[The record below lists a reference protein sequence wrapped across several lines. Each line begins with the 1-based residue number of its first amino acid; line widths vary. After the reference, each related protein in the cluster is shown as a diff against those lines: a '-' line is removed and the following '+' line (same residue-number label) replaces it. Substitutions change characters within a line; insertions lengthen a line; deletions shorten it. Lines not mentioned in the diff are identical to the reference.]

1 MAILFIGKDL
11 GGPFTG
17 EKKRADA
24 GNVTKALRVLSINHH
39 RRNLERGD
47 MLWIGSGTDSARAEE
62 VALHTGL
69 KATIAT
75 VDTQEWKRRETRRYQ
90 VVVLELPASS
100 EFVQEVM
107 AAAQQAVRPLPVV
120 ILDREGTLDECLIGP
135 SISLF
140 QHVTGERSAEEIG
153 ASVSAAMQAA
163 AQKNSFELQES
174 WSRLLIGESQ
184 PMRELRA
191 IIRLAGPRQSTV
203 LISGETGTG
212 KERVAQ
218 AIHMASRRA
227 GAPMVAVNCGA
238 LPEHLIDA
246 ELFGHTKGAFTGAVG
261 PRMGR
266 FEQAHRGTMFLDEV
280 GETPLMLQPKLL
292 RVLQERELQR
302 VGSSETVKV
311 DARIIAASN
320 INLEQAVAQRR
331 FREDLFYRLNVI
343 PIRVRTLRERRS
355 DIPLLAAHFIAAVC
369 QREGL
374 PQKKL
379 TAEALRRLMEFE
391 WPGNV
396 RQLEHA
402 MEMAA
407 ALSGDRETIYLGDV
421 DMHLQPAQREMGG
434 ATFNGDEFPVD
445 LPSDDLPFEDLM
457 GKVEK
462 LLLEQALRR
471 HGGNK
476 AKAAK
481 ALGLKRT
488 TLLYKLKSQECMAGA
503 A

>member
-1 MAILFIGKDL
+1 
-11 GGPFTG
+11 
-17 EKKRADA
+17 
-24 GNVTKALRVLSINHH
+24 
-39 RRNLERGD
+39 
-47 MLWIGSGTDSARAEE
+47 MLWISLGTDTALAEE
-62 VALHTGL
+62 VARHSGL
-69 KATIAT
+69 KAAIAAA
-75 VDTQEWKRRETRRYQ
+75 DTTEWKKRDTRRCR
-90 VVVLELPASS
+90 VIVLELPASS
-100 EFVQEVM
+100 AFIQEVLT
-107 AAAQQAVRPLPVV
+107 AAQEALRPLPVV
-120 ILDREGTLDECLIGP
+120 ILDRAGDLDESLIGP
-135 SISLF
+135 SLSLF
-140 QHVTGERSAEEIG
+140 QHVIGDRSAEEI
-153 ASVSAAMQAA
+153 STHVLAALQAA
-163 AQKNSFELQES
+163 AAKCPFETQES
-174 WSRLLIGESQ
+174 WTRLLVGESQ

-203 LISGETGTG
+203 LITGETGTG

-218 AIHMASRRA
+218 AIHMASRRS

-238 LPEHLIDA
+238 LPEHLIEA

-261 PRMGR
+261 ARTGR
-266 FEQAHRGTMFLDEV
+266 FEQAHRGTLFLDEV
-280 GETPLMLQPKLL
+280 GETPLILQPKLL

-311 DARIIAASN
+311 DARIVAASN
-320 INLEQAVAQRR
+320 TNLDQAVAQRR
-331 FREDLFYRLNVI
+331 FREDLYYRLNVI
-343 PIRVRTLRERRS
+343 PIRVPTLRERQS
-355 DIPLLAAHFIAAVC
+355 DIPLLAAHFIERVC
-369 QREGL
+369 QREDL

-379 TAEALRRLMEFE
+379 TAEALRKLTEFE

-407 ALSGDRETIYLGDV
+407 ALTGDRETIYLGDIE
-421 DMHLQPAQREMGG
+421 MHLQSSARDLGSAPS
-434 ATFNGDEFPVD
+434 NGDLFPLDV
-445 LPSDDLPFEDLM
+445 PTDDLPFEDLM

-488 TLLYKLKSQECMAGA
+488 TLLYKLKGQECVAGA

>member
-1 MAILFIGKDL
+1 
-11 GGPFTG
+11 
-17 EKKRADA
+17 
-24 GNVTKALRVLSINHH
+24 
-39 RRNLERGD
+39 
-47 MLWIGSGTDSARAEE
+47 MLWIGSGRDCMLAEE
-62 VALHTGL
+62 VARQTGL
-69 KATIAT
+69 KAVIAAA
-75 VDTQEWKRRETRRYQ
+75 DTQEWKKRDIRRYR
-90 VVVLELPASS
+90 VVVLALPAPSAL
-100 EFVQEVM
+100 VQEVM
-107 AAAQQAVRPLPVV
+107 AAAQEGARPLPVV
-120 ILDREGTLDECLIGP
+120 ILDREGSLDESLIGP
-135 SISLF
+135 ALGLF
-140 QHVTGERSAEEIG
+140 QHVIGDPSSEKIG
-153 ASVSAAMQAA
+153 ASITAALDAA
-163 AQKNSFELQES
+163 AQKGPSDLQES
-174 WSRLLIGESQ
+174 WNRLLIGESQ

-203 LISGETGTG
+203 LITGETGTG

-218 AIHMASRRA
+218 AIHMASRRS

-238 LPEHLIDA
+238 LPEHLIEA

-320 INLEQAVAQRR
+320 INLEQAVAQKR
-331 FREDLFYRLNVI
+331 FREDLYYRLNVI
-343 PIRVRTLRERRS
+343 PIRVPTLRERRS
-355 DIPLLAAHFIAAVC
+355 DIPLLAAHFIESVC
-369 QREGL
+369 RREGL
-374 PQKKL
+374 PQKRL
-379 TAEALRRLMEFE
+379 TAEALRKLTEFE

-407 ALSGDRETIYLGDV
+407 ALSGDRETIYLGDIDV
-421 DMHLQPAQREMGG
+421 HLQAGPRDLAV
-434 ATFNGDEFPVD
+434 AAHGDEFPFDV
-445 LPSDDLPFEDLM
+445 STDDLPFEDLM

-488 TLLYKLKSQECMAGA
+488 TLLYKLKAQEFVAGA

>member
-1 MAILFIGKDL
+1 
-11 GGPFTG
+11 
-17 EKKRADA
+17 
-24 GNVTKALRVLSINHH
+24 
-39 RRNLERGD
+39 
-47 MLWIGSGTDSARAEE
+47 MLWISLGRDTALAEE
-62 VALHTGL
+62 VARHTGL
-69 KATIAT
+69 KADFAAA
-75 VDTQEWKRRETRRYQ
+75 DTPEWKKKDTRRCR
-90 VVVLELPASS
+90 VIVLELPACSA
-100 EFVQEVM
+100 FVQELM
-107 AAAQQAVRPLPVV
+107 TAAQEAVRPLPVV
-120 ILDREGTLDECLIGP
+120 ILDREGSLDESLIGP
-135 SISLF
+135 SLSLF
-140 QHVTGERSAEEIG
+140 QHIVGSASPEEIG
-153 ASVSAAMQAA
+153 ACVLAALHAA
-163 AQKNSFELQES
+163 SQKCPSESQEP
-174 WSRLLIGESQ
+174 WNRLLVGESQ

-203 LISGETGTG
+203 LITGETGTG

-218 AIHMASRRA
+218 AIHLASRRS

-238 LPEHLIDA
+238 LPEHLIEA

-261 PRMGR
+261 ARMGR
-266 FEQAHRGTMFLDEV
+266 FEQAHRGTLFLDEV

-320 INLEQAVAQRR
+320 TNLDQAVAQRR
-331 FREDLFYRLNVI
+331 FREDLYYRLNVI
-343 PIRVRTLRERRS
+343 PIRVPTLRERRS
-355 DIPLLAAHFIAAVC
+355 DIPLLAAHFIERVC
-369 QREGL
+369 QREDL

-379 TAEALRRLMEFE
+379 TAEALRKLTEFE

-407 ALSGDRETIYLGDV
+407 ALTGDRETIYLGDIE
-421 DMHLQPAQREMGG
+421 MHLQPSMRELG
-434 ATFNGDEFPVD
+434 ALASRGDEFPLDV
-445 LPSDDLPFEDLM
+445 PTDDLPFEDLM

-488 TLLYKLKSQECMAGA
+488 TLLYKLKGQEYVAGA

>member
-1 MAILFIGKDL
+1 
-11 GGPFTG
+11 
-17 EKKRADA
+17 
-24 GNVTKALRVLSINHH
+24 
-39 RRNLERGD
+39 
-47 MLWIGSGTDSARAEE
+47 MLWISLGTETALAEE
-62 VALHTGL
+62 VARHSGL
-69 KATIAT
+69 KATLAAA
-75 VDTQEWKRRETRRYQ
+75 DTAEWKKRDTRRCR
-90 VVVLELPASS
+90 VIVLELPASS
-100 EFVQEVM
+100 AFVEEVL
-107 AAAQQAVRPLPVV
+107 AAAQQDVRPVPVV
-120 ILDREGTLDECLIGP
+120 ILDREGDLDESLIGP
-135 SISLF
+135 SLSLF
-140 QHVTGERSAEEIG
+140 QHLIGNPSAEEIS
-153 ASVSAAMQAA
+153 ASVLVALQAA
-163 AQKNSFELQES
+163 AQKCPFESQES
-174 WSRLLIGESQ
+174 WTRLLVGESQ

-203 LISGETGTG
+203 LITGETGTG

-218 AIHMASRRA
+218 AIHMASRRS

-238 LPEHLIDA
+238 LPEHLIEA

-261 PRMGR
+261 ARTGR
-266 FEQAHRGTMFLDEV
+266 FEQAHRGTLFLDEV

-320 INLEQAVAQRR
+320 TNLDQAVAQKR
-331 FREDLFYRLNVI
+331 FREDLYYRLNVI
-343 PIRVRTLRERRS
+343 PIRVPTLRERRS
-355 DIPLLAAHFIAAVC
+355 DIPLLAAHFIERVC
-369 QREGL
+369 QREDL

-379 TAEALRRLMEFE
+379 TAEALRKLTEFE

-407 ALSGDRETIYLGDV
+407 ALTGDRETIYLGDIET
-421 DMHLQPAQREMGG
+421 HLQPSLRELGG
-434 ATFNGDEFPVD
+434 REWSPTSNGDLFPLDV
-445 LPSDDLPFEDLM
+445 PTDDLPFEDLM

-462 LLLEQALRR
+462 LLLDQALRR

-488 TLLYKLKSQECMAGA
+488 TLLYKLKGQDTLAGA

>member
-1 MAILFIGKDL
+1 M
-11 GGPFTG
+11 
-17 EKKRADA
+17 
-24 GNVTKALRVLSINHH
+24 S
-39 RRNLERGD
+39 D
-47 MLWIGSGTDSARAEE
+47 MLWIGSGRDTVLAEE
-62 VALHTGL
+62 VARQSGL
-69 KATIAT
+69 KATIAAA
-75 VDTQEWKRRETRRYQ
+75 DTDEWKKRDARRCR
-90 VVVLELPASS
+90 VVVLALPASS
-100 EFVQEVM
+100 AFIQDVM
-107 AAAQQAVRPLPVV
+107 TAAQGAVRPIPLV
-120 ILDREGTLDECLIGP
+120 ILDRDGDLDESLIGP
-135 SISLF
+135 SLSLF
-140 QHVTGERSAEEIG
+140 QHLIGDRSAEEIG
-153 ASVSAAMQAA
+153 ASISTALESAAQRG
-163 AQKNSFELQES
+163 SIESLES
-174 WSRLLIGESQ
+174 WNRLLIGESQ

-203 LISGETGTG
+203 LITGETGTG

-227 GAPMVAVNCGA
+227 GAPIVAVNCGA
-238 LPEHLIDA
+238 LPEHLIEA

-261 PRMGR
+261 SRTGR
-266 FEQAHRGTMFLDEV
+266 FEQAHRGTLFLDEV
-280 GETPLMLQPKLL
+280 GETPLVLQPKLL

-320 INLEQAVAQRR
+320 TNLEQAVAQRL

-343 PIRVRTLRERRS
+343 PIRVPTLRERRS
-355 DIPLLAAHFIAAVC
+355 DIPLLAAHFIEAVC
-369 QREGL
+369 RREDL

-379 TAEALRRLMEFE
+379 TADALRRLTEFE

-407 ALSGDRETIYLGDV
+407 ALSGDRETIYLGDI
-421 DMHLQPAQREMGG
+421 DAHLQAPSRELG
-434 ATFNGDEFPVD
+434 AVTSIGNEFP
-445 LPSDDLPFEDLM
+445 LEMPPDDMPFEDLM

-488 TLLYKLKSQECMAGA
+488 TLLYKLKSQEYVAGA

>member
-1 MAILFIGKDL
+1 LI
-11 GGPFTG
+11 
-17 EKKRADA
+17 
-24 GNVTKALRVLSINHH
+24 VL
-39 RRNLERGD
+39 D
-47 MLWIGSGTDSARAEE
+47 
-62 VALHTGL
+62 
-69 KATIAT
+69 
-75 VDTQEWKRRETRRYQ
+75 
-90 VVVLELPASS
+90 LPACSD
-100 EFVQEVM
+100 FVQEIL
-107 AAAQQAVRPLPVV
+107 AAAQKTIRPLPVL
-120 ILDREGTLDECLIGP
+120 ILDRERSLDESLIGP
-135 SISLF
+135 AFGLF
-140 QHVTGERSAEEIG
+140 QHLLGERTAEEIAAG
-153 ASVSAAMQAA
+153 VSAALQSAS
-163 AQKNSFELQES
+163 QKGSLESQES
-174 WSRLLIGESQ
+174 WNRLLVGESQ

-203 LISGETGTG
+203 LITGETGTG

-218 AIHMASRRA
+218 AIHMASRRS

-238 LPEHLIDA
+238 LPEHLIEA

-261 PRMGR
+261 ARMGR

-280 GETPLMLQPKLL
+280 GETPLVLQPKLL

-302 VGSSETVKV
+302 VGSSETLKV

-331 FREDLFYRLNVI
+331 FREDLYYRLNVI
-343 PIRVRTLRERRS
+343 PIRVPTLRERRS
-355 DIPLLAAHFIAAVC
+355 DIPLLAAHFIEGVC

-374 PQKKL
+374 PSKKL
-379 TAEALRRLMEFE
+379 TAEALRRLTEFE

-407 ALSGDRETIYLGDV
+407 ALSGDRTTIYLGDI
-421 DMHLQPAQREMGG
+421 DQHLQPAVREMGG
-434 ATFNGDEFPVD
+434 LEEFPLDV
-445 LPSDDLPFEDLM
+445 PTDDLPFEDLM

-462 LLLEQALRR
+462 LLLDQALRR

-488 TLLYKLKSQECMAGA
+488 TLLYKLKAQECIAGA

>member
-1 MAILFIGKDL
+1 
-11 GGPFTG
+11 
-17 EKKRADA
+17 
-24 GNVTKALRVLSINHH
+24 
-39 RRNLERGD
+39 
-47 MLWIGSGTDSARAEE
+47 MLWISLGRDSALADE
-62 VALHTGL
+62 VARHSGL
-69 KATIAT
+69 QAVMAAA
-75 VDTQEWKRRETRRYQ
+75 DTPEWKRRDTRGCR
-90 VVVLELPASS
+90 VMVIELPASS
-100 EFVQEVM
+100 AFLQEVM
-107 AAAQQAVRPLPVV
+107 AAAQEAVRPLPVV
-120 ILDREGTLDECLIGP
+120 ILDREGSLDESLIGP
-135 SISLF
+135 SLSLF
-140 QHVTGERSAEEIG
+140 QHVTGNRSAEEI
-153 ASVSAAMQAA
+153 SARVMVALQAA
-163 AQKNSFELQES
+163 SQKCPIESQEA
-174 WSRLLIGESQ
+174 WSRLLVGESQ

-203 LISGETGTG
+203 LITGETGTG

-218 AIHMASRRA
+218 AIHMASRRS

-238 LPEHLIDA
+238 LPEHLIEA

-261 PRMGR
+261 ARMGR
-266 FEQAHRGTMFLDEV
+266 FEQAHRGTLFLDEV
-280 GETPLMLQPKLL
+280 GETPLVLQPKLL

-302 VGSSETVKV
+302 VGSSETLKV

-320 INLEQAVAQRR
+320 TNLDQAVAQRR
-331 FREDLFYRLNVI
+331 FREDLYYRLNVI
-343 PIRVRTLRERRS
+343 PIRVPTLRERRS
-355 DIPLLAAHFIAAVC
+355 DIPLLAAHFIERVC
-369 QREGL
+369 QREDL
-374 PQKKL
+374 PQKRL
-379 TAEALRRLMEFE
+379 TADAMRRLTEFE

-407 ALSGDRETIYLGDV
+407 ALTGDRETIYLGDI
-421 DMHLQPAQREMGG
+421 DEHLQSSGREPG
-434 ATFNGDEFPVD
+434 AAPSNGDLFPLDV
-445 LPSDDLPFEDLM
+445 PTDDLPFEDLM

-488 TLLYKLKSQECMAGA
+488 TLLYKLKGQECVAGA

>member
-1 MAILFIGKDL
+1 
-11 GGPFTG
+11 
-17 EKKRADA
+17 
-24 GNVTKALRVLSINHH
+24 
-39 RRNLERGD
+39 
-47 MLWIGSGTDSARAEE
+47 MLWITLGRDTALADE
-62 VALHTGL
+62 VAGHSGL
-69 KATIAT
+69 NAVVVAA
-75 VDTQEWKRRETRRYQ
+75 DTPEWKRRDTRRCR
-90 VVVLELPASS
+90 VIVLELPASS
-100 EFVQEVM
+100 GFVQEVM
-107 AAAQQAVRPLPVV
+107 AAAQDAVRPLPVV
-120 ILDREGTLDECLIGP
+120 ILDREGDLDESLIGP
-135 SISLF
+135 SLSSF
-140 QHVTGERSAEEIG
+140 QHLIGNPTPEEIG
-153 ASVSAAMQAA
+153 ARVSAALQAA
-163 AQKNSFELQES
+163 SQKCPFDSQEA
-174 WSRLLIGESQ
+174 WNRLLIGESQ

-203 LISGETGTG
+203 LITGETGTG

-218 AIHMASRRA
+218 AIHMASRRS

-238 LPEHLIDA
+238 LPEHLIEA
-246 ELFGHTKGAFTGAVG
+246 ELFGHTKGAFTGAIG
-261 PRMGR
+261 ARTGR
-266 FEQAHRGTMFLDEV
+266 FEQAHRGTLFLDEV

-292 RVLQERELQR
+292 RVLHERELQR

-320 INLEQAVAQRR
+320 TNLDQAVAQRR
-331 FREDLFYRLNVI
+331 FREDLYYRLNVI
-343 PIRVRTLRERRS
+343 PIRVPTLRERRS
-355 DIPLLAAHFIAAVC
+355 DIPLLAAHFIERVC
-369 QREGL
+369 QREDL

-379 TAEALRRLMEFE
+379 TAEALRKLTEFE

-407 ALSGDRETIYLGDV
+407 ALTGDRETIYLGDIE
-421 DMHLQPAQREMGG
+421 MHLQPSLREG
-434 ATFNGDEFPVD
+434 AREFSATSNGVEFPLDV
-445 LPSDDLPFEDLM
+445 PPDDLPFEDLM

-488 TLLYKLKSQECMAGA
+488 TLLYKLKGQECVAGA

>member
-1 MAILFIGKDL
+1 
-11 GGPFTG
+11 
-17 EKKRADA
+17 
-24 GNVTKALRVLSINHH
+24 
-39 RRNLERGD
+39 
-47 MLWIGSGTDSARAEE
+47 MLWIGSGRDAALAEE
-62 VALHTGL
+62 VAHRTGL
-69 KATIAT
+69 KATLAAT
-75 VDTQEWKRRETRRYQ
+75 DKQEGDTQEWKKRDLRRCR
-90 VVVLELPASS
+90 VVVLALPASS
-100 EFVQEVM
+100 AFVQEVL
-107 AAAQQAVRPLPVV
+107 AAAQDAVRPLPVV
-120 ILDREGTLDECLIGP
+120 ILDREGSLDESLIGP
-135 SISLF
+135 AIGLF
-140 QHVTGERSAEEIG
+140 RHVVGDRSPGEIAAG
-153 ASVSAAMQAA
+153 VSAALQAA
-163 AQKNSFELQES
+163 SQKCPFESQES

-203 LISGETGTG
+203 LITGETGTG

-218 AIHMASRRA
+218 AIHLASRRSE
-227 GAPMVAVNCGA
+227 APIIAVNCGA
-238 LPEHLIDA
+238 LPEHLIEA

-266 FEQAHRGTMFLDEV
+266 FEQAHRGTIFLDEV

-311 DARIIAASN
+311 DARIVAASN

-331 FREDLFYRLNVI
+331 FREDLYYRLNVI
-343 PIRVRTLRERRS
+343 PIRVPTLRERRG
-355 DIPLLAAHFIAAVC
+355 DIPLLAAHFIEAVC
-369 QREGL
+369 RREGL
-374 PQKKL
+374 PQKTL
-379 TAEALRRLMEFE
+379 TSEALRRLTEFE

-407 ALSGDRETIYLGDV
+407 ALSGDRETIYLGDI
-421 DMHLQPAQREMGG
+421 DTHLQPAAWEPD
-434 ATFNGDEFPVD
+434 AIPSGDEFPIEV
-445 LPSDDLPFEDLM
+445 PAGELPFEDLM

-476 AKAAK
+476 AQAAK

-488 TLLYKLKSQECMAGA
+488 TLLYKLKAQEFVAGA

>member
-1 MAILFIGKDL
+1 
-11 GGPFTG
+11 
-17 EKKRADA
+17 
-24 GNVTKALRVLSINHH
+24 
-39 RRNLERGD
+39 
-47 MLWIGSGTDSARAEE
+47 MLWIGSGKDTTQAEE
-62 VALHTGL
+62 VAGHTGL
-69 KATIAT
+69 KITFAA
-75 VDTQEWKRRETRRYQ
+75 VDTPEWKKKDTRRCR
-90 VVVLELPASS
+90 VIVLALPASS
-100 EFVQEVM
+100 AFVQEVM
-107 AAAQQAVRPLPVV
+107 AAAQEAVRPLPVV
-120 ILDREGTLDECLIGP
+120 ILDREGSLDESLIGP
-135 SISLF
+135 SLSLF
-140 QHVTGERSAEEIG
+140 RHLVGDRSSQEI
-153 ASVSAAMQAA
+153 SAIVAAVLHAA
-163 AQKNSFELQES
+163 AQKCPFESQES

-203 LISGETGTG
+203 LITGETGTG

-227 GAPMVAVNCGA
+227 GAPIVAVNCGA
-238 LPEHLIDA
+238 LPEHLIEA

-261 PRMGR
+261 ARMGR
-266 FEQAHRGTMFLDEV
+266 FEQAHRGTLFLDEV
-280 GETPLMLQPKLL
+280 GETPLILQPKLL

-311 DARIIAASN
+311 DSRIIAASN
-320 INLEQAVAQRR
+320 TNLEQAVAQRR
-331 FREDLFYRLNVI
+331 FREDLYYRLNVI
-343 PIRVRTLRERRS
+343 PIRVPTLRERRS
-355 DIPLLAAHFIAAVC
+355 DIPLLAAHFIESVC
-369 QREGL
+369 LREGL

-379 TAEALRRLMEFE
+379 TADALRSLTEFE

-407 ALSGDRETIYLGDV
+407 ALSGDREMIYLGDIES
-421 DMHLQPAQREMGG
+421 HLNPATRELSG
-434 ATFNGDEFPVD
+434 AAFTGDEFPLDV
-445 LPSDDLPFEDLM
+445 PTDDLPFEDLM

-488 TLLYKLKSQECMAGA
+488 TLLYKLKGQECVAGA

>member
-1 MAILFIGKDL
+1 
-11 GGPFTG
+11 
-17 EKKRADA
+17 
-24 GNVTKALRVLSINHH
+24 
-39 RRNLERGD
+39 
-47 MLWIGSGTDSARAEE
+47 MLWIGSGRDAMLAEE
-62 VALHTGL
+62 VACHTGL
-69 KATIAT
+69 KAIFTAT
-75 VDTQEWKRRETRRYQ
+75 DTQEWKKHARRCR
-90 VVVLELPASS
+90 VIVLALPASS
-100 EFVQEVM
+100 AFVQEVM
-107 AAAQQAVRPLPVV
+107 SAAQESVRPLPVV
-120 ILDREGTLDECLIGP
+120 ILDREGNLDESLIGP
-135 SISLF
+135 SLSAF
-140 QHVTGERSAEEIG
+140 QHVIGDSSAEEMG
-153 ASVSAAMQAA
+153 ARVSAALQAA
-163 AQKNSFELQES
+163 VQKGLFDIQES

-203 LISGETGTG
+203 LITGETGTG

-218 AIHMASRRA
+218 AIHMASRRS
-227 GAPMVAVNCGA
+227 GAPIVAVNCGA
-238 LPEHLIDA
+238 LPEHLIEA

-331 FREDLFYRLNVI
+331 FREDLYYRLNVI
-343 PIRVRTLRERRS
+343 PIRVPTLRERQS
-355 DIPLLAAHFIAAVC
+355 DIPLLAAHFIESVC
-369 QREGL
+369 RREGL

-379 TAEALRRLMEFE
+379 TADALRRLTEFE

-407 ALSGDRETIYLGDV
+407 ALSGDRETIYLGDIDV
-421 DMHLQPAQREMGG
+421 HLQPASRELSAVPEG
-434 ATFNGDEFPVD
+434 FPVD
-445 LPSDDLPFEDLM
+445 VPTDDLPFEDLM

-476 AKAAK
+476 AQAAK

-488 TLLYKLKSQECMAGA
+488 TLLYKLKSQEYVAGA

>member
-1 MAILFIGKDL
+1 
-11 GGPFTG
+11 
-17 EKKRADA
+17 
-24 GNVTKALRVLSINHH
+24 
-39 RRNLERGD
+39 
-47 MLWIGSGTDSARAEE
+47 
-62 VALHTGL
+62 
-69 KATIAT
+69 
-75 VDTQEWKRRETRRYQ
+75 
-90 VVVLELPASS
+90 VLELPARSA
-100 EFVQEVM
+100 FVQEVL
-107 AAAQQAVRPLPVV
+107 ATAQESVRPLPVV
-120 ILDREGTLDECLIGP
+120 ILDREGSLDESLIGP
-135 SISLF
+135 SLSLF
-140 QHVTGERSAEEIG
+140 QHVVGDRSAEEIG
-153 ASVSAAMQAA
+153 AHVLAALQAA
-163 AQKNSFELQES
+163 AQKCPFESQES
-174 WSRLLIGESQ
+174 WSKLLVGESQ

-203 LISGETGTG
+203 LITGETGTG

-218 AIHMASRRA
+218 AIHMASRRS

-238 LPEHLIDA
+238 LPEHLIEA

-261 PRMGR
+261 ARMGR
-266 FEQAHRGTMFLDEV
+266 FEQAHRGTLFLDEV

-320 INLEQAVAQRR
+320 TNLDQAVAQRR
-331 FREDLFYRLNVI
+331 FREDLYYRLNVI
-343 PIRVRTLRERRS
+343 PIRVPTLRERRS
-355 DIPLLAAHFIAAVC
+355 DIPLLAAHFIERVC
-369 QREGL
+369 QREDL

-379 TAEALRRLMEFE
+379 TAEALRKLTEFE

-407 ALSGDRETIYLGDV
+407 ALTGDRETIYLGDIDV
-421 DMHLQPAQREMGG
+421 HLQPPARELGG
-434 ATFNGDEFPVD
+434 AMSNGEVFPLDV
-445 LPSDDLPFEDLM
+445 PTDDLPFEDLM

-488 TLLYKLKSQECMAGA
+488 TLLYKLKGQEYVAGA

>member
-1 MAILFIGKDL
+1 
-11 GGPFTG
+11 
-17 EKKRADA
+17 
-24 GNVTKALRVLSINHH
+24 
-39 RRNLERGD
+39 
-47 MLWIGSGTDSARAEE
+47 MLWIGSGRDSTLTDE
-62 VALHTGL
+62 VARYSRLEVSFAL
-69 KATIAT
+69 ANS
-75 VDTQEWKRRETRRYQ
+75 QEWRRKDFERFRLI
-90 VVVLELPASS
+90 VLDLPACSG
-100 EFVQEVM
+100 FVQEIL
-107 AAAQQAVRPLPVV
+107 AAAQKTIRPLPVL
-120 ILDREGTLDECLIGP
+120 ILDRERSLDESLIGP
-135 SISLF
+135 AFGLF
-140 QHVTGERSAEEIG
+140 QHLLGERTAEEIAAG
-153 ASVSAAMQAA
+153 VSAALQSAS
-163 AQKNSFELQES
+163 QKGSLESQES
-174 WSRLLIGESQ
+174 WNRLLVGESQ

-203 LISGETGTG
+203 LITGETGTG

-218 AIHMASRRA
+218 AIHMASRRS

-238 LPEHLIDA
+238 LPEHLIEA

-261 PRMGR
+261 ARMGR

-280 GETPLMLQPKLL
+280 GETPLVLQPKLL

-302 VGSSETVKV
+302 VGSSETLKV

-331 FREDLFYRLNVI
+331 FREDLYYRLNVI
-343 PIRVRTLRERRS
+343 PIRVPTLRERRS
-355 DIPLLAAHFIAAVC
+355 DIPLLAAHFIEGVC

-374 PQKKL
+374 PSKKL
-379 TAEALRRLMEFE
+379 TAEALRRLTEFE

-407 ALSGDRETIYLGDV
+407 ALSGDRTTIYLGDI
-421 DMHLQPAQREMGG
+421 DQHLQPAVREMGG
-434 ATFNGDEFPVD
+434 LEEFPLDV
-445 LPSDDLPFEDLM
+445 PTDDLPFEDLM

-462 LLLEQALRR
+462 LLLDQALRR

-488 TLLYKLKSQECMAGA
+488 TLLYKLKAQECIAGA

>member
-1 MAILFIGKDL
+1 
-11 GGPFTG
+11 
-17 EKKRADA
+17 
-24 GNVTKALRVLSINHH
+24 
-39 RRNLERGD
+39 
-47 MLWIGSGTDSARAEE
+47 MLWIGSGKDTTQAEE
-62 VALHTGL
+62 VAGHTGL
-69 KATIAT
+69 KITFAA
-75 VDTQEWKRRETRRYQ
+75 VDTPEWKKKDTRRCR
-90 VVVLELPASS
+90 VIVLALPASS
-100 EFVQEVM
+100 AFVQEVM
-107 AAAQQAVRPLPVV
+107 AAAQEAVRPLPVV
-120 ILDREGTLDECLIGP
+120 ILDREGSLDESLIGP
-135 SISLF
+135 SLSLF
-140 QHVTGERSAEEIG
+140 RHLVGDRSSQEI
-153 ASVSAAMQAA
+153 SAIVAAVLHAA
-163 AQKNSFELQES
+163 AQKCPFESQES

-203 LISGETGTG
+203 LITGETGTG

-227 GAPMVAVNCGA
+227 GAPIVAVNCGA
-238 LPEHLIDA
+238 LPEHLIEA

-261 PRMGR
+261 ARMGR
-266 FEQAHRGTMFLDEV
+266 FEQAHRGTLFLDEV
-280 GETPLMLQPKLL
+280 GETPLILQPKLL

-311 DARIIAASN
+311 DSRIIAASN
-320 INLEQAVAQRR
+320 TNLEQAVAQRR
-331 FREDLFYRLNVI
+331 FREDLYYRLNVI
-343 PIRVRTLRERRS
+343 PIRVPTLRERRS
-355 DIPLLAAHFIAAVC
+355 DIPLLAAHFIESVC
-369 QREGL
+369 LREGL

-379 TAEALRRLMEFE
+379 TADALRSLTEFE

-407 ALSGDRETIYLGDV
+407 ALSGDREMIYLGDIES
-421 DMHLQPAQREMGG
+421 HLNPATRELSG
-434 ATFNGDEFPVD
+434 AAFTGDEFPLDV
-445 LPSDDLPFEDLM
+445 PTDDLPFEDLM

-488 TLLYKLKSQECMAGA
+488 TLLYKLKSQEYVAGA

>member
-1 MAILFIGKDL
+1 
-11 GGPFTG
+11 
-17 EKKRADA
+17 
-24 GNVTKALRVLSINHH
+24 
-39 RRNLERGD
+39 
-47 MLWIGSGTDSARAEE
+47 MLWIGSGRDCMLAEE
-62 VALHTGL
+62 VARQTGL
-69 KATIAT
+69 KAVIAAA
-75 VDTQEWKRRETRRYQ
+75 DTQEWKKRDIRRYR
-90 VVVLELPASS
+90 VVVLALPAPSAL
-100 EFVQEVM
+100 VQEVM
-107 AAAQQAVRPLPVV
+107 AAAQEGARPLPVV
-120 ILDREGTLDECLIGP
+120 ILDREGSLDESLIGP
-135 SISLF
+135 ALGLF
-140 QHVTGERSAEEIG
+140 QHVIGDPSSEKIG
-153 ASVSAAMQAA
+153 ASITAALDAA
-163 AQKNSFELQES
+163 AQKGPSDLQES
-174 WSRLLIGESQ
+174 WNRLLIGESQ

-203 LISGETGTG
+203 LITGETGTG

-218 AIHMASRRA
+218 
-227 GAPMVAVNCGA
+227 
-238 LPEHLIDA
+238 A

-320 INLEQAVAQRR
+320 INLEQAVAQKR
-331 FREDLFYRLNVI
+331 FREDLYYRLNVI
-343 PIRVRTLRERRS
+343 PIRVPTLRERRS
-355 DIPLLAAHFIAAVC
+355 DIPLLAAHFIESVC
-369 QREGL
+369 RREGL
-374 PQKKL
+374 PQKRL
-379 TAEALRRLMEFE
+379 TAEALRKLTEFE

-407 ALSGDRETIYLGDV
+407 ALSGDRETIYLGDIDV
-421 DMHLQPAQREMGG
+421 HLQAGPRDLAV
-434 ATFNGDEFPVD
+434 AAHGDEFPFDV
-445 LPSDDLPFEDLM
+445 STDDLPFEDLM

-488 TLLYKLKSQECMAGA
+488 TLLYKLKAQEFVAGA

>member
-1 MAILFIGKDL
+1 
-11 GGPFTG
+11 
-17 EKKRADA
+17 
-24 GNVTKALRVLSINHH
+24 
-39 RRNLERGD
+39 
-47 MLWIGSGTDSARAEE
+47 MLWIGSGNDTALAEE
-62 VALHTGL
+62 VAQHTGL
-69 KATIAT
+69 KITFAAA
-75 VDTQEWKRRETRRYQ
+75 DTQEWKKRDTRRCR
-90 VVVLELPASS
+90 VIVLALPASS
-100 EFVQEVM
+100 VFVQEVLT
-107 AAAQQAVRPLPVV
+107 AAQEAVRPLPVV
-120 ILDREGTLDECLIGP
+120 IVDREGSLDESVIGP
-135 SISLF
+135 SLNLF
-140 QHVTGERSAEEIG
+140 QHVVGDRSAEDIS
-153 ASVSAAMQAA
+153 ASVSAALHAA
-163 AQKNSFELQES
+163 AQRSPFDLQES
-174 WSRLLIGESQ
+174 WSRLLVGESQ

-203 LISGETGTG
+203 LITGETGTG

-218 AIHMASRRA
+218 AIHMASRRS

-238 LPEHLIDA
+238 LPEHLIEA

-261 PRMGR
+261 ARMGR
-266 FEQAHRGTMFLDEV
+266 FEQAHRGTLFLDEV

-320 INLEQAVAQRR
+320 TNLEQAVGQRR
-331 FREDLFYRLNVI
+331 FREDLYYRLNVI
-343 PIRVRTLRERRS
+343 PIRVPTLRERRS
-355 DIPLLAAHFIAAVC
+355 DIPLLAAHFIDAVC
-369 QREGL
+369 RREDL

-379 TAEALRRLMEFE
+379 TADALRRLTEYE

-407 ALSGDRETIYLGDV
+407 ALSGERETIYLGDIDV
-421 DMHLQPAQREMGG
+421 HLQPSTRELSAVNSSGSDFSLDVP
-434 ATFNGDEFPVD
+434 T
-445 LPSDDLPFEDLM
+445 DDLPFEDLM

-488 TLLYKLKSQECMAGA
+488 TLLYKLKAQEFVAGA

>member
-1 MAILFIGKDL
+1 
-11 GGPFTG
+11 
-17 EKKRADA
+17 
-24 GNVTKALRVLSINHH
+24 
-39 RRNLERGD
+39 
-47 MLWIGSGTDSARAEE
+47 MLWIGSGRDSTLTEE
-62 VALHTGL
+62 VARYSRLEVSFAL
-69 KATIAT
+69 ANS
-75 VDTQEWKRRETRRYQ
+75 QEWRRKDFERFRLI
-90 VVVLELPASS
+90 VLDLPACSG
-100 EFVQEVM
+100 FVQEIL
-107 AAAQQAVRPLPVV
+107 AAAQKTIRPLPVL
-120 ILDREGTLDECLIGP
+120 ILDRERSLDESLIGP
-135 SISLF
+135 AFGLF
-140 QHVTGERSAEEIG
+140 QHLLGERTAEEIAAG
-153 ASVSAAMQAA
+153 VSAALQSAS
-163 AQKNSFELQES
+163 QKGSLESQES
-174 WSRLLIGESQ
+174 WNRLLVGESQ

-203 LISGETGTG
+203 LITGETGTG

-218 AIHMASRRA
+218 AIHMASRRS

-238 LPEHLIDA
+238 LPEHLIEA

-261 PRMGR
+261 ARMGR

-280 GETPLMLQPKLL
+280 GETPLVLQPKLL

-302 VGSSETVKV
+302 VGSSETLKV

-331 FREDLFYRLNVI
+331 FREDLYYRLNVI
-343 PIRVRTLRERRS
+343 PIRVPTLRERRS
-355 DIPLLAAHFIAAVC
+355 DIPLLAAHFIEGVC

-374 PQKKL
+374 PSKKL
-379 TAEALRRLMEFE
+379 TAEALRRLTEFE

-407 ALSGDRETIYLGDV
+407 ALSGDRTTIYLGDI
-421 DMHLQPAQREMGG
+421 DQHLQPAVREMGG
-434 ATFNGDEFPVD
+434 LEEFPLDV
-445 LPSDDLPFEDLM
+445 PTDDLPFEDLM

-462 LLLEQALRR
+462 LLLDQALRR

-488 TLLYKLKSQECMAGA
+488 TLLYKLKAQECIAGA

>member
-1 MAILFIGKDL
+1 
-11 GGPFTG
+11 
-17 EKKRADA
+17 
-24 GNVTKALRVLSINHH
+24 
-39 RRNLERGD
+39 
-47 MLWIGSGTDSARAEE
+47 MLWIGSGRDTVLAEDVARHA
-62 VALHTGL
+62 GL
-69 KATIAT
+69 KATFAA
-75 VDTQEWKRRETRRYQ
+75 VDTHQWKREARRCR
-90 VVVLELPASS
+90 VVVLALPASS
-100 EFVQEVM
+100 AFVQEVM
-107 AAAQQAVRPLPVV
+107 AAAQDASRPIPVV
-120 ILDREGTLDECLIGP
+120 ILDRDGNLDESVIGP
-135 SISLF
+135 SLSAF
-140 QHVTGERSAEEIG
+140 QHVVGDSSPEEI
-153 ASVSAAMQAA
+153 AARVSAALHAA
-163 AQKNSFELQES
+163 AQKCSFETQES
-174 WSRLLIGESQ
+174 WNRLLIGESQ

-203 LISGETGTG
+203 LITGETGTG

-218 AIHMASRRA
+218 AIHMASRRS
-227 GAPMVAVNCGA
+227 GAPIVAVNCGA
-238 LPEHLIDA
+238 LPEHLIEA

-320 INLEQAVAQRR
+320 INLEQAVAQKR
-331 FREDLFYRLNVI
+331 FREDLYYRLNVI
-343 PIRVRTLRERRS
+343 PIRVPTLRERKS
-355 DIPLLAAHFIAAVC
+355 DIPLLAEHFIEAVC
-369 QREGL
+369 RREGL

-379 TAEALRRLMEFE
+379 TSDALRRLTEFE

-407 ALSGDRETIYLGDV
+407 ALSGERETIYLGDIDV
-421 DMHLQPAQREMGG
+421 HLQSGAREIAAVPEG
-434 ATFNGDEFPVD
+434 FPVD
-445 LPSDDLPFEDLM
+445 VPTDDLPFEDLM

-488 TLLYKLKSQECMAGA
+488 TLLYKLKAQEFVAGA

>member
-1 MAILFIGKDL
+1 
-11 GGPFTG
+11 
-17 EKKRADA
+17 
-24 GNVTKALRVLSINHH
+24 
-39 RRNLERGD
+39 
-47 MLWIGSGTDSARAEE
+47 MLWIGSGRDAMLAEE
-62 VALHTGL
+62 VACHTGL
-69 KATIAT
+69 KAIFTAT
-75 VDTQEWKRRETRRYQ
+75 DTQEWKKHARRCR
-90 VVVLELPASS
+90 VIVLALPASS
-100 EFVQEVM
+100 AFVQEVM
-107 AAAQQAVRPLPVV
+107 SAAQESVRPLPVV
-120 ILDREGTLDECLIGP
+120 ILDREGNLDESLIGP
-135 SISLF
+135 SLSAF
-140 QHVTGERSAEEIG
+140 QHVIGDSSAEEMG
-153 ASVSAAMQAA
+153 ARVSAALQAA
-163 AQKNSFELQES
+163 VQKGLFDIQES

-203 LISGETGTG
+203 LITGETGTG

-218 AIHMASRRA
+218 AIHMASRRS
-227 GAPMVAVNCGA
+227 GAPIVAVNCGA
-238 LPEHLIDA
+238 LPEHLIEA

-331 FREDLFYRLNVI
+331 FREDLYYRLNVI
-343 PIRVRTLRERRS
+343 PIRVPTLRERQS
-355 DIPLLAAHFIAAVC
+355 DIPLLAAHFIESVC
-369 QREGL
+369 RREGL

-379 TAEALRRLMEFE
+379 TADALRRLTEFE

-407 ALSGDRETIYLGDV
+407 ALSGDRETIYLGDIDV
-421 DMHLQPAQREMGG
+421 HLQSGSRELSAVPEG
-434 ATFNGDEFPVD
+434 FPVD
-445 LPSDDLPFEDLM
+445 VPTDDLPFEDLM

-476 AKAAK
+476 AQAAK

-488 TLLYKLKSQECMAGA
+488 TLLYKLKAQEYVAGA

>member
-1 MAILFIGKDL
+1 
-11 GGPFTG
+11 
-17 EKKRADA
+17 
-24 GNVTKALRVLSINHH
+24 
-39 RRNLERGD
+39 
-47 MLWIGSGTDSARAEE
+47 MLWIGSGRDALLVEEIARAS
-62 VALHTGL
+62 GL
-69 KATIAT
+69 KATIAESGGWEKS
-75 VDTQEWKRRETRRYQ
+75 DPRRSP
-90 VVVLELPASS
+90 VIVLDLAESS
-100 EFVQEVM
+100 ECAAEVI
-107 AAAQQAVRPLPVV
+107 AAAHQAARPVV
-120 ILDREGTLDECLIGP
+120 ILDRRGNLDESLIGP
-135 SISLF
+135 GFSLF
-140 QHVTGERSAEEIG
+140 RHLVGEQPVAEI
-153 ASVSAAMQAA
+153 AAAILAALKAA
-163 AQKNSFELQES
+163 AQNCPHETQGPWNK
-174 WSRLLIGESQ
+174 LLIGESQ

-203 LISGETGTG
+203 LITGETGTG

-218 AIHMASRRA
+218 ALHMASRRSE
-227 GAPMVAVNCGA
+227 APLIAVNCGA
-238 LPEHLIDA
+238 LPEHLIEA
-246 ELFGHTKGAFTGAVG
+246 ELFGHTKGAFTGAVTA
-261 PRMGR
+261 RMGR
-266 FEQAHRGTMFLDEV
+266 FEQASRGTIFLDEV
-280 GETPLMLQPKLL
+280 GETPLALQPKLL

-320 INLEQAVAQRR
+320 INLEQAVAQKR

-343 PIRVRTLRERRS
+343 PIRVPSLRERRS
-355 DIPLLAAHFIAAVC
+355 DIPLLADHFLEAVC
-369 QREGL
+369 SREGL

-379 TAEALRRLMEFE
+379 TGEALRRLKEYE

-407 ALSGDRETIYLGDV
+407 ALTGDRETIYLGDI
-421 DMHLQPAQREMGG
+421 DQHLQGSSREDAETSSDG
-434 ATFNGDEFPVD
+434 EFGVG
-445 LPSDDLPFEDLM
+445 LPSDELPFEDLM

>member
-1 MAILFIGKDL
+1 
-11 GGPFTG
+11 
-17 EKKRADA
+17 
-24 GNVTKALRVLSINHH
+24 
-39 RRNLERGD
+39 
-47 MLWIGSGTDSARAEE
+47 MLWIGSGRDTVLVEE
-62 VALHTGL
+62 VALHAGL
-69 KATIAT
+69 EPIFTAA
-75 VDTQEWKRRETRRYQ
+75 DTQEWKKHARRCR
-90 VVVLELPASS
+90 VIVLALPASS
-100 EFVQEVM
+100 AFVQEVM
-107 AAAQQAVRPLPVV
+107 AAAQEGVRPLPVV
-120 ILDREGTLDECLIGP
+120 ILDREGSLDESLIGP
-135 SISLF
+135 SLSAF
-140 QHVTGERSAEEIG
+140 QHVIGDSSAEEMG
-153 ASVSAAMQAA
+153 ARVSAALHAA
-163 AQKNSFELQES
+163 AQRGPFEVQES
-174 WSRLLIGESQ
+174 WNRLLIGESQ

-203 LISGETGTG
+203 LITGETGTG

-218 AIHMASRRA
+218 AIHMASRRS

-238 LPEHLIDA
+238 LPEHLIEA

-331 FREDLFYRLNVI
+331 FREDLYYRLNVI
-343 PIRVRTLRERRS
+343 PIRVPTLRERQS
-355 DIPLLAAHFIAAVC
+355 DIPLLAAHFIESVC
-369 QREGL
+369 RREGL

-379 TAEALRRLMEFE
+379 TADAMRRLMEFE

-407 ALSGDRETIYLGDV
+407 ALSGDRETIYLGDI
-421 DMHLQPAQREMGG
+421 DIHLQPGSRELSAVPEG
-434 ATFNGDEFPVD
+434 FPVD
-445 LPSDDLPFEDLM
+445 VPTDDLPFEDLM

-488 TLLYKLKSQECMAGA
+488 TLLYKLKAQEFIAGA

>member
-1 MAILFIGKDL
+1 
-11 GGPFTG
+11 
-17 EKKRADA
+17 
-24 GNVTKALRVLSINHH
+24 
-39 RRNLERGD
+39 
-47 MLWIGSGTDSARAEE
+47 MLWIGSGRDTVLAEE
-62 VALHTGL
+62 VARHTGL
-69 KATIAT
+69 TATIAAT
-75 VDTQEWKRRETRRYQ
+75 DTQEWKKRDTRRCR
-90 VVVLELPASS
+90 VMVLTLPASS

-107 AAAQQAVRPLPVV
+107 SAAQAGVRPLPVV
-120 ILDREGTLDECLIGP
+120 ILDRDGSLDESLIGP
-135 SISLF
+135 SLNSF
-140 QHVTGERSAEEIG
+140 RHVVGDRSAEEIG
-153 ASVSAAMQAA
+153 ASVSAALEAA
-163 AQKNSFELQES
+163 AQKSSFESQES
-174 WSRLLIGESQ
+174 WNKLLVGESQ

-203 LISGETGTG
+203 LITGETGTG

-218 AIHMASRRA
+218 AIHLASRRL

-238 LPEHLIDA
+238 LPEHLIEA
-246 ELFGHTKGAFTGAVG
+246 ELFGHTRGAFTGAVG
-261 PRMGR
+261 PRVGR
-266 FEQAHRGTMFLDEV
+266 FEQANRGTLLLDEV

-320 INLEQAVAQRR
+320 INLEQAVAQKR
-331 FREDLFYRLNVI
+331 FREDLYYRLNVI
-343 PIRVRTLRERRS
+343 PIRVPTLRERRS
-355 DIPLLAAHFIAAVC
+355 DIPLLAAHFIEAVC

-374 PQKKL
+374 PLKKL
-379 TAEALRRLMEFE
+379 TAEAQRRLTEFE

-407 ALSGDRETIYLGDV
+407 ALSGERETIYLGDIES
-421 DMHLQPAQREMGG
+421 HLQPASREMD
-434 ATFNGDEFPVD
+434 AQSDDFQLDVPT
-445 LPSDDLPFEDLM
+445 DDLPFEDLM

-462 LLLEQALRR
+462 LLLDQALRR

-488 TLLYKLKSQECMAGA
+488 TLLYKLKAQECVAGA

>member
-1 MAILFIGKDL
+1 
-11 GGPFTG
+11 
-17 EKKRADA
+17 
-24 GNVTKALRVLSINHH
+24 
-39 RRNLERGD
+39 
-47 MLWIGSGTDSARAEE
+47 MLWIGSGRDAALAEE
-62 VALHTGL
+62 VARNTGL
-69 KATIAT
+69 KATLAAADKQEC
-75 VDTQEWKRRETRRYQ
+75 DTQEWKKRDLRRCR
-90 VVVLELPASS
+90 VVVLTLPASS
-100 EFVQEVM
+100 ALVQEVLT
-107 AAAQQAVRPLPVV
+107 AAQEAVRPLPLV
-120 ILDREGTLDECLIGP
+120 ILDREGTLDESLIGP
-135 SISLF
+135 SLSLF
-140 QHVTGERSAEEIG
+140 EHVVGDRSPEEIS
-153 ASVSAAMQAA
+153 AHVSAALQAA
-163 AQKNSFELQES
+163 AQKCPFESHEA

-203 LISGETGTG
+203 LITGETGTG

-218 AIHMASRRA
+218 AIHMTSRRSE
-227 GAPMVAVNCGA
+227 APIVAVNCGA
-238 LPEHLIDA
+238 LPEHLIEA

-266 FEQAHRGTMFLDEV
+266 FEQAHRGTIFLDEV
-280 GETPLMLQPKLL
+280 GETPLLLQPKLL

-302 VGSSETVKV
+302 VGSSDTVKV
-311 DARIIAASN
+311 DARIVAASN

-331 FREDLFYRLNVI
+331 FREDLYYRLNVI
-343 PIRVRTLRERRS
+343 PIRVPTLRERRS
-355 DIPLLAAHFIAAVC
+355 DIPLLAAHFIEAVC
-369 QREGL
+369 RREEL

-407 ALSGDRETIYLGDV
+407 ALSGERETIYLGDI
-421 DMHLQPAQREMGG
+421 DAHLQSAARDLG
-434 ATFNGDEFPVD
+434 AVASSGDEFPIDVPAD
-445 LPSDDLPFEDLM
+445 ELPFEDLM

-488 TLLYKLKSQECMAGA
+488 TLLYKLKAQECVAGA

>member
-1 MAILFIGKDL
+1 
-11 GGPFTG
+11 
-17 EKKRADA
+17 
-24 GNVTKALRVLSINHH
+24 
-39 RRNLERGD
+39 
-47 MLWIGSGTDSARAEE
+47 MLWIGSGSDTALAEE
-62 VALHTGL
+62 VARHTGL
-69 KATIAT
+69 NATIAT
-75 VDTQEWKRRETRRYQ
+75 ADTQEWKKRDARRCR
-90 VVVLELPASS
+90 VVVLALPASS
-100 EFVQEVM
+100 AFVQEVM
-107 AAAQQAVRPLPVV
+107 TAAQQAVRPLPVV
-120 ILDREGTLDECLIGP
+120 IVDREGSLDETLIGP
-135 SISLF
+135 SFSLF
-140 QHVTGERSAEEIG
+140 QHVVGDCSAEEIG
-153 ASVSAAMQAA
+153 ASVTTALQAA
-163 AQKNSFELQES
+163 AQKCPSDLQES

-203 LISGETGTG
+203 LIGGETGTG

-238 LPEHLIDA
+238 LPEHLIEA

-266 FEQAHRGTMFLDEV
+266 FEQAHRGTIFLDEV

-302 VGSSETVKV
+302 VGSSDTVKV
-311 DARIIAASN
+311 DARIVAASN

-331 FREDLFYRLNVI
+331 FREDLYYRLNVI
-343 PIRVRTLRERRS
+343 PIRVPTLRERRS
-355 DIPLLAAHFIAAVC
+355 DIPLLAAHFIETVC

-379 TAEALRRLMEFE
+379 TADALRRLTEFE

-407 ALSGDRETIYLGDV
+407 ALSGDRETIYLGDI
-421 DMHLQPAQREMGG
+421 DMHLQTPVREMS
-434 ATFNGDEFPVD
+434 AAAFSGDEFPLDVPTD
-445 LPSDDLPFEDLM
+445 ELPFEDLM

-488 TLLYKLKSQECMAGA
+488 TLLYKLRSQECVAGA

>member
-1 MAILFIGKDL
+1 LDI
-11 GGPFTG
+11 
-17 EKKRADA
+17 
-24 GNVTKALRVLSINHH
+24 
-39 RRNLERGD
+39 GD
-47 MLWIGSGTDSARAEE
+47 MLWISLGRDNALAEE
-62 VALHTGL
+62 VARHSGL
-69 KATIAT
+69 KAVIAAA
-75 VDTQEWKRRETRRYQ
+75 DTPEWKRRDTRRCQ
-90 VVVLELPASS
+90 VIVLELPASS
-100 EFVQEVM
+100 AFVEEVL
-107 AAAQQAVRPLPVV
+107 AAAHGAVRPLPVV
-120 ILDREGTLDECLIGP
+120 ILDREGILDESLIGP
-135 SISLF
+135 SLSLF
-140 QHVTGERSAEEIG
+140 QHVIGERSAEEI
-153 ASVSAAMQAA
+153 SIHVTAALQAA
-163 AQKNSFELQES
+163 AQKSPFDSQEA
-174 WSRLLIGESQ
+174 WNRLLVGESQ

-203 LISGETGTG
+203 LITGETGTG

-218 AIHMASRRA
+218 AIHMASRRS

-238 LPEHLIDA
+238 LPEHLIEA

-261 PRMGR
+261 ARMGR
-266 FEQAHRGTMFLDEV
+266 FEQAHRGTLFLDEV

-320 INLEQAVAQRR
+320 TNLDQAVAQRR
-331 FREDLFYRLNVI
+331 FREDLYYRLNVI
-343 PIRVRTLRERRS
+343 PIRVPTLRERRS
-355 DIPLLAAHFIAAVC
+355 DIPLLAAHFIERVC
-369 QREGL
+369 LREDL

-379 TAEALRRLMEFE
+379 TAEAMRRLTEFE

-407 ALSGDRETIYLGDV
+407 ALTGDRETIYLGDI
-421 DMHLQPAQREMGG
+421 DEHLQSSTREPGS
-434 ATFNGDEFPVD
+434 ATSAGDDFPLDV
-445 LPSDDLPFEDLM
+445 PTDDLPFEDLM

-488 TLLYKLKSQECMAGA
+488 TLLYKLKGQECVAGA

>member
-1 MAILFIGKDL
+1 
-11 GGPFTG
+11 
-17 EKKRADA
+17 
-24 GNVTKALRVLSINHH
+24 
-39 RRNLERGD
+39 
-47 MLWIGSGTDSARAEE
+47 MLWIGSGRDSTLTEE
-62 VALHTGL
+62 VARYSRLEVSFAL
-69 KATIAT
+69 ANS
-75 VDTQEWKRRETRRYQ
+75 QEWRRKDFERFRLI
-90 VVVLELPASS
+90 VLDLPACSD
-100 EFVQEVM
+100 FVQEIL
-107 AAAQQAVRPLPVV
+107 AAAQKTIRPLPVL
-120 ILDREGTLDECLIGP
+120 ILDRERSLDESLIGP
-135 SISLF
+135 AFGLF
-140 QHVTGERSAEEIG
+140 QHLLGERTAEEIAAG
-153 ASVSAAMQAA
+153 VSAALQSAS
-163 AQKNSFELQES
+163 QKGSLESQES
-174 WSRLLIGESQ
+174 WNRLLVGESQ

-203 LISGETGTG
+203 LITGETGTG

-218 AIHMASRRA
+218 AIHMASRRS

-238 LPEHLIDA
+238 LPEHLIEA

-261 PRMGR
+261 ARMGR

-280 GETPLMLQPKLL
+280 GETPLVLQPKLL

-302 VGSSETVKV
+302 VGSSETLKV

-331 FREDLFYRLNVI
+331 FREDLYYRLNVI
-343 PIRVRTLRERRS
+343 PIRVPTLRERRS
-355 DIPLLAAHFIAAVC
+355 DIPLLAAHFIEGVC

-374 PQKKL
+374 PSKKL
-379 TAEALRRLMEFE
+379 TAEALRRLTEFE

-407 ALSGDRETIYLGDV
+407 ALSGDRTTIYLGDI
-421 DMHLQPAQREMGG
+421 DQHLQPAVREMGG
-434 ATFNGDEFPVD
+434 LEEFPLDV
-445 LPSDDLPFEDLM
+445 PTDDLPFEDLM

-462 LLLEQALRR
+462 LLLDQALCR

-488 TLLYKLKSQECMAGA
+488 TLLYKLKAQECIAGA